1 LGTIYNLVDKAIR
14 LSNPMFHEKNLRHC
28 IELLRDNGYPLDVT
42 FREINLRI
50 KKLFN
55 EKLIKGNT
63 NDNVKNK
70 ENIQKIALANNKF
83 SSQPPPLRLSQ
94 HNKIS
99 FYTHSDFQNSHL
111 IISTTKWQEV
121 CN

>member
-1 LGTIYNLVDKAIR
+1 
-14 LSNPMFHEKNLRHC
+14 MFHEKNLRHC
-28 IELLRDNGYPLDVT
+28 IELLRDNGYPLDLI

-70 ENIQKIALANNKF
+70 ENIDSSKKF
-83 SSQPPPLRLSQ
+83 FIIPYMS
-94 HNKIS
+94 NIS
-99 FYTHSDFQNSHL
+99 ETAASL
-111 IISTTKWQEV
+111 IVVI
-121 CN
+121 